1 MKNKRLTFLNEPI
14 VPDYFDEHRAVM
26 HIRLEY
32 ERPAANRSGE
42 QTVSV
47 PYAGISTGPDG
58 TFIVCDVF
66 NGTRDAFPD
75 KACAT
80 LDEAKIYVESIFAL
94 EST

>member
-1 MKNKRLTFLNEPI
+1 MKNKRLMFMDEPI

-47 PYAGISTGPDG
+47 PYAGICTSPGG
-58 TFIVCDVF
+58 TFVVYDAYH
-66 NGTRDAFPD
+66 GARDAFAD
-75 KACAT
+75 KVCAT
-80 LDEAKIYVESIFAL
+80 LDEAKLYVESVFAL
-94 EST
+94 ESD